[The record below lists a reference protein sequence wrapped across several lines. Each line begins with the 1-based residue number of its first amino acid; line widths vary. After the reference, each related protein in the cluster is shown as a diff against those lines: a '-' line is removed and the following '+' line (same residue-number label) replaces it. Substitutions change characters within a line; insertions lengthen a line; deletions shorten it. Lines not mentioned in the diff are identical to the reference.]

1 MKKVVLITGA
11 SAGMGKETAKL
22 LAQNGYEVYGAA
34 RRQEKLEDLK
44 TFGVKPIALDI
55 TKDETITACIKH
67 ILAETD
73 ERIDILINSA
83 GFGSHGAIEDVP
95 VEDAKHQLDV
105 NVFGAMRLTQLVLPY
120 MRRNKFGK
128 IVNIS
133 SVGGKLAGP
142 LAGWYHASKF
152 ALEGLSDS
160 LRNEVKPFGI
170 DVILIQP
177 GAIKSEWSNIAY
189 DNLMKTSSNG
199 AYKDMASKFANMI
212 KNSDDKSSD
221 PTIIA
226 ELIKKAIESKSP
238 KARYAKGY
246 LAKPILFVKKIT
258 SDKLMDKILA
268 SQIK

>member
-22 LAQNGYEVYGAA
+22 LVQNGYRVYGAA
-34 RRQEKLEDLK
+34 RRVEKMDDIK
-44 TFGVKPIALDI
+44 KIGVKPIYMDI
-55 TKDETITACIKH
+55 TEDETVVSSVNQ
-67 ILAETD
+67 ILAETNG
-73 ERIDILINSA
+73 RIDVLINSA

-95 VEDAKHQLDV
+95 IKDAKYQLEV
-105 NVFGAMRLTQLVLPY
+105 NVFGAMRLIQLVLPS
-120 MRRNKFGK
+120 MRENKFGK
-128 IVNIS
+128 IVNVS

-142 LAGWYHASKF
+142 LGGWYHASKF

-160 LRNEVKPFGI
+160 LRNEVRPFGI
-170 DVILIQP
+170 DVILIEP

-189 DNLMKTSSNG
+189 DNLIKTSGKG
-199 AYKDMASKFANMI
+199 AYKDMASKFANVI

-221 PTIIA
+221 PIVIA
-226 ELIKKAIESKSP
+226 KLIKKTIESKNP
-238 KARYAKGY
+238 KARYAKGH
-246 LAKPILFVKKIT
+246 LAKPILCVKKIT